1 MASRRTPIPPPQG
14 ALDLLKA
21 DHQRISEAL
30 TRFERI
36 RGRAST
42 AEKQELIGT
51 VCGELAIHAAVEE
64 EIFYPAVRRA
74 SGADGLVNEAQ
85 VEHAAIKQ
93 LVGELERMEPDHD
106 LYDAKFKVLGAYVRH
121 HVKEEENEI
130 FPRARKTEI
139 DLQALGMRILERK
152 RELRDG
158 SASAIPAPR
167 RRAADAAVRR
177 QGTGR

>member
-1 MASRRTPIPPPQG
+1 M
-14 ALDLLKA
+14 KA

-36 RGRAST
+36 RGRASA
-42 AEKQELIGT
+42 AEELELIDT
-51 VCGELAIHAAVEE
+51 VCGELTIHAAVEE
-64 EIFYPAVRRA
+64 EIFYPEVRRA

-106 LYDAKFKVLGAYVRH
+106 LYDAKFRVLGAYVRRH
-121 HVKEEENEI
+121 AKEEENEI
-130 FPRARKTEI
+130 FPRARKAGV
-139 DLQALGMRILERK
+139 DLQALGRRILERK

-167 RRAADAAVRR
+167 RHAADSAVRR